1 MSEENT
7 ARELGIFR
15 QQLVRHRSLAASIA
29 RQEEID
35 STSPPLRYVSYD
47 ADRGARASMDGG
59 TISVPII
66 TNGAIALGSS
76 VISTGGVLDGRPRVV
91 REERRTQERVSSTV
105 AYLLEALE
113 ESFGGTS
120 TPVTTM
126 PQTILYLRVNN
137 RTIELLNIDSRI
149 ANRRSNGITP
159 LFFSIVDRPR
169 KAVIVQV
176 VTTAAETLGLG
187 SDETITHTPVRL
199 HTWIL
204 NASNGQSIASH
215 IQILGNRTANQT
227 WSFGNYGSIDFE
239 AGNAMTLGLFPK
251 AIEYPAALAAWGQHL
266 ITSSLVTFGNL
277 TAHRAVQPQSWAR
290 PDIAGFYPFIN
301 PTAVNNQLTRL
312 RVLYQAVGYQPTLP
326 GLFGSSSSL
335 AIETAPAADV
345 ETALNQPDTVFRQR
359 KRLTQRTDL
368 IADHPAFSAW
378 GFTLE
383 TYLTN
388 LFYPFNTFNA
398 PGTIGQLLTATPTD
412 QIQSAR
418 TDMIFANVMLPG
430 GADFIERRS
439 PYRYFRLLNALGVP

>member
-1 MSEENT
+1 MAEEYT

-15 QQLVRHRSLAASIA
+15 QQQARNRSLEASIA

-47 ADRGARASMDGG
+47 TDRGARASTDGG
-59 TISVPII
+59 TVYVPVI

-76 VISTGGVLDGRPRVV
+76 VISTGGVLDGAPRVV
-91 REERRTQERVSSTV
+91 REERRVQERVNSTA
-105 AYLLEALE
+105 AYVLEALQ
-113 ESFGGTS
+113 ESFGGTP

-126 PQTILYLRVNN
+126 PQTTLYLRINN
-137 RTIELLNIDSRI
+137 RTIELLNIDSKRNTRI
-149 ANRRSNGITP
+149 P

-169 KAVIVQV
+169 RAVIVQV
-176 VTTAAETLGLG
+176 TTAAIVPLGLG
-187 SDETITHTPVRL
+187 SDETTTTTPIRL
-199 HTWIL
+199 HTWIF

-215 IQILGNRTANQT
+215 TQFLGNLTENRT
-227 WSFGNYGSIDFE
+227 WSFGNYSDIDPE
-239 AGNAMTLGLFPK
+239 TGNAITLGLFRK
-251 AIEYPAALAAWGQHL
+251 AIEYPAALAAWSQHL
-266 ITSSLVTFGNL
+266 ITSSLITFGTL
-277 TAHRAVQPQSWAR
+277 TAHEAVQPQSWAR
-290 PDIAGFYPFIN
+290 ANMAGFYPFIN
-301 PTAVNNQLTRL
+301 PVGVSNQLTRL
-312 RVLYQAVGYQPTLP
+312 RVLYQGVGYRPTLP

-335 AIETAPAADV
+335 SIETAPVADIA
-345 ETALNQPDTVFRQR
+345 TALNQPDTVFRQR
-359 KRLTQRTDL
+359 KRLTQRTDI
-368 IADHPAFSAW
+368 IADHPVFSAW

-388 LFYPFNTFNA
+388 LFYPFNSFAA